1 MSSKSLSSSLTPRID
16 AAERFFFEPGKPPVG
31 FVDSFVAR
39 MLEVEL
45 ARALAQL
52 AQMGGQAPPPLDA
65 RTHALL
71 QAARR
76 PRREVFSQVAPKI
89 AAAPAGTPAA
99 PGQVSLLAA
108 ALAEASIGTA
118 RSYADGE
125 VLFNQGE
132 QVEHMFLVLSG
143 QLKITERA
151 DKGPDCLIGAGQTLA
166 EHAMFEDGLHA
177 ETATAQGQTQV
188 VMMNAQ
194 SLRERLASDTS
205 VLPYTLMGLALQQQM
220 FTELLRRSQAGESQA
235 DFSVLGDR
243 TYTGPELA
251 RELYDAKD
259 PTRAQ
264 RPDAHQLMCLQ
275 MQASDQLPVRIVGK
289 GESLGRP
296 GEEHSGLALMVISGK
311 ARAQWREHSILLG
324 QGSVIGLAEGL
335 TGKPYLWEFSAE
347 QDINARVI
355 PIEKALQQFERSD
368 PRLKQLAGHSCASIL
383 LLQRQSLE

>member
-1 MSSKSLSSSLTPRID
+1 MPSQAPSITPRID

-52 AQMGGQAPPPLDA
+52 AQVGGQAPEPLDA

-71 QAARR
+71 QSARR
-76 PRREVFSQVAPKI
+76 PKREVLSHLVTKV

-108 ALAEASIGTA
+108 SLADASIGVA
-118 RSYADGE
+118 RSYADAE
-125 VLFNQGE
+125 VLYRQGE
-132 QVEHMFLVLSG
+132 QVEHLFLVVSG
-143 QLKITERA
+143 QLKLTERQ
-151 DKGPDCLIGAGQTLA
+151 DKGPDCLLGEGQVLA
-166 EHAMFEDGLHA
+166 EHALFENGLHA
-177 ETATAQGQTQV
+177 ETVTAQGQVQMLLV
-188 VMMNAQ
+188 HAQ
-194 SLRERLASDTS
+194 SLRDLMLADTS

-220 FTELLRRSQAGESQA
+220 FTHLQGGQAGERPQ
-235 DFSVLGDR
+235 DFSILGDR

-251 RELYDAKD
+251 RQIYDAKD
-259 PTRAQ
+259 PSLTE

-275 MQASDQLPVRIVGK
+275 MQASDQLPVRIVRK
-289 GESLGRP
+289 GESLGQP

-311 ARAQWREHSILLG
+311 VRAKWREHSLLLG

-335 TGKPYLWEFSAE
+335 TGKPYLWEFTAE
-347 QDINARVI
+347 QDINARAI
-355 PIEKALQQFERSD
+355 PIEKALQQFERADS
-368 PRLKQLAGHSCASIL
+368 RIKQLASHSCASIL
-383 LLQRQSLE
+383 MLQR